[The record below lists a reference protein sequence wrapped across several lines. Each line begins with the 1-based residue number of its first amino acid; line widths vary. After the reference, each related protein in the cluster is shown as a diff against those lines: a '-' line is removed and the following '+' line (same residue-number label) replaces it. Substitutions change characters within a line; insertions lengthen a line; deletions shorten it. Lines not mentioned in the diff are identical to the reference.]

1 MHIWKLIIVLSWQT
15 AYHISNVP
23 LINEIN
29 EKFNITSTMSHDLCL
44 TSTRFFFN
52 LGILLKISKSSWYQ
66 GYRIK
71 YLKSIYLNRCILLI
85 SFWVSFSAD
94 MRTFM
99 DLFVATY
106 QFFPTNN
113 CNHSCMPWYQN
124 MLQWLSC
131 PTKILRIWKER
142 KLKSQSHDAPTD
154 ILRNGGM

>member
-1 MHIWKLIIVLSWQT
+1 MKNLI
-15 AYHISNVP
+15 
-23 LINEIN
+23 
-29 EKFNITSTMSHDLCL
+29 SHQQCL
-44 TSTRFFFN
+44 MICVWLQLDFFQLRN
-52 LGILLKISKSSWYQ
+52 HDENTKDIKGTYAKISKSSWYQ
-66 GYRIK
+66 GYRNK

-142 KLKSQSHDAPTD
+142 KLKSQRHDAPTD

>member
-1 MHIWKLIIVLSWQT
+1 MPSNNYAYLDIDYIFIMTYSLPYFKCAINQRNKWKTS
-15 AYHISNVP
+15 YHI
-23 LINEIN
+23 
-29 EKFNITSTMSHDLCL
+29 KNISCLYL
-44 TSTRFFFN
+44 TSTK
-52 LGILLKISKSSWYQ
+52 LYAKISKSSWYQ
-66 GYRIK
+66 GYRIN
-71 YLKSIYLNRCILLI
+71 YFESIYLNRCILLI

-124 MLQWLSC
+124 MLQWLSY

>member
-1 MHIWKLIIVLSWQT
+1 MPSNNQAYLEIDYNFIMTYSLPYLKCAINQWNKWKLST
-15 AYHISNVP
+15 ISYDFYLNSS
-23 LINEIN
+23 
-29 EKFNITSTMSHDLCL
+29 KFFTTNSTMLNRYRS
-44 TSTRFFFN
+44 
-52 LGILLKISKSSWYQ
+52 KYSKSVYF
-66 GYRIK
+66 K
-71 YLKSIYLNRCILLI
+71 RCILLI
-85 SFWVSFSAD
+85 PFRSSFSAYVE
-94 MRTFM
+94 TFM
-99 DLFVATY
+99 NLFVATY